1 MHRNILVLL
10 TPKLGEVSCDGL
22 CVGQLRPFDA
32 TSRSWPA
39 HRLSRETTANEE
51 NRGYYIEWPALE
63 IDLSADTLWHE
74 GKLSY

>member
-1 MHRNILVLL
+1 MDCVLDNFVL
-10 TPKLGEVSCDGL
+10 SM
-22 CVGQLRPFDA
+22 QQA
-32 TSRSWPA
+32 RSWPA